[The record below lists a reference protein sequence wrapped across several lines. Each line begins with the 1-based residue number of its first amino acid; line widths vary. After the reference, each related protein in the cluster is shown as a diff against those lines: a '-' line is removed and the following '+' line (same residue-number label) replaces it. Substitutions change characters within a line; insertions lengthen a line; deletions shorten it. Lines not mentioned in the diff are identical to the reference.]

1 MALALEVIPLRPE
14 LVERMTLHLLRRRRL
29 VHVLCRTAEVH
40 ATRRSRFRN
49 HRFVLGTRCYRALH
63 LLLFS
68 VLDIH
73 FHIGFDNHHHIP
85 RFAVKYVDFVFGSE
99 VLDHDV
105 VVLCNDGKGLQLVLQ
120 ASHDRAVKQLH
131 RSGVAEVPE
140 GAIAEAELHEGR
152 LFEVDVAHANDLSGK
167 NLKLPHHLQS
177 MRRHTHTQ
185 RGM

>member
-14 LVERMTLHLLRRRRL
+14 LVERMTLHLLRRWRL

-40 ATRRSRFRN
+40 PTRRSCFGN
-49 HRFVLGTRCYRALH
+49 HRFVLGASCYRDSH

-85 RFAVKYVDFVFGSE
+85 RFAVKHVDLVFGSE

-105 VVLCNDGKGLQLVLQ
+105 VVLRNDGKGLQLVLQ
-120 ASHDRAVKQLH
+120 ASHDQGVKQLH
-131 RSGVAEVPE
+131 RSGVAEVSE
-140 GAIAEAELHEGR
+140 GAVAEAELHEGR
-152 LFEVDVAHANDLSGK
+152 LFEVEVAHANDLSGK
-167 NLKLPHHLQS
+167 NLKLPHHLESTRSQT
-177 MRRHTHTQ
+177 RTQ